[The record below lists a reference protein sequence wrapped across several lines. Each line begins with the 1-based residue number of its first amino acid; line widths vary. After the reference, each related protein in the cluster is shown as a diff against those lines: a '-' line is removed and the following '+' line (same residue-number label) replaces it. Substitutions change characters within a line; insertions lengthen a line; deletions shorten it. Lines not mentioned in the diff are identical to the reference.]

1 MWPDRI
7 GIGWQLGVPS
17 GWGTY
22 GVNLAIEL
30 ARRGIAPEIF
40 FAVAR
45 PTLTLAQAGLLM
57 PHLQR
62 QPANL
67 ARFQAGDGRL
77 DAPLLHALGDR
88 LELPDALA
96 ALAGA
101 PELGL
106 VFFESAVI
114 PPERTAAARRFAAV
128 VAGSTWN
135 AEVMRRHDVHA
146 VRTCLQ
152 GVDLDLFAP
161 GAKTGRFAGRFAIF
175 SGGKLEYR
183 KGQDLV
189 VAAFKRFHARH
200 DDALLVA
207 AWHNPWP
214 QAALSLAASP
224 HVAAAP
230 ATDAAGRLDVAGW
243 LRANGLPDSSFVDL
257 GALSNAETPTI
268 LREVDVALLPSRC
281 EGGTNL
287 VAMEAMACGVP
298 ALLSRNTGH
307 LDLIVPGNC
316 YPLSMQIPIGQVTGR
331 ADMTDWG
338 ESSIEEIVQLLEQAY
353 TDGAQRAAIAAAAAR
368 FMQNWSWR
376 DRVGQLLDI
385 VAEFS

>member
-1 MWPDRI
+1 MTPERI
-7 GIGWQLGVPS
+7 AIGWQVGVPS

-22 GVNLAIEL
+22 GVNLALEL
-30 ARRGIAPEIF
+30 ARRGIVPELF

-45 PTLTLAQAGLLM
+45 PTLTPSQADVLR
-57 PHLQR
+57 PHLAR

-67 ARFQAGDGRL
+67 ARFRAGSGAL
-77 DAPLLHALGDR
+77 EMPLLHALGDK
-88 LELPDALA
+88 LELPDVLSG
-96 ALAGA
+96 LTGR

-114 PPERTAAARRFAAV
+114 PAERVESARRFAAV
-128 VAGSTWN
+128 VAGSSWN
-135 AEVMRRHDVHA
+135 AEVARRHGVHL

-152 GVDLDLFAP
+152 GVDLGLFKP
-161 GAKTGRFAGRFAIF
+161 GPRTGRFASRFAVF

-200 DDALLVA
+200 DDAFLVC

-214 QAALSLAASP
+214 EAARSLAASP
-224 HVAAAP
+224 HLTSAP
-230 ATDAAGRLDVAGW
+230 GTDAAGRLDVSGW
-243 LRANGLPDSSFVDL
+243 LRANGVPEGAFLDL
-257 GALSNAETPTI
+257 GALSNAETPAI

-298 ALLSRNTGH
+298 AILSRNTGH
-307 LDLIVPGNC
+307 VDLIAPGNG
-316 YPLSMQIPIGQVTGR
+316 YPLSFQIPIGQITGR

-338 ESSIEEIVQLLEQAY
+338 ESSIAEIEQALEQAY
-353 TDGAQRAAIAAAAAR
+353 TDATDRARRGAAAAA
-368 FMQNWSWR
+368 FMQTWSWHG
-376 DRVGQLLDI
+376 RVGELLQI
-385 VAEFS
+385 LAEFS